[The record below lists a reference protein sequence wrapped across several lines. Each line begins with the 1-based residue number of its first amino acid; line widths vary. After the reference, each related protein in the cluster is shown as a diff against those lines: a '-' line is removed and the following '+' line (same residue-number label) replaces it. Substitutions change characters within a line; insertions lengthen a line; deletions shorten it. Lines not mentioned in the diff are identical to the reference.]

1 MKKLYALLMV
11 LIVIYVLI
19 NLGSLNLDSQTATDV
34 ANDASVAIGGST
46 IENLDNFT
54 ATKVNDTVVSL
65 VDSNNITIN
74 VSQLDNSQD
83 ISEIV
88 SNAFYNLGYTSNQTL
103 DQNGTTVYYLYNE
116 DVYSYGADIYF
127 NKDGQNFLISGADIP
142 YENSDYFI
150 NACKGIIDSLNVG

>member
-19 NLGSLNLDSQTATDV
+19 NLGSLNFDSQTATDV

-83 ISEIV
+83 ISEIAT
-88 SNAFYNLGYTSNQTL
+88 NAFYNLGYTSNQTL
-103 DQNGTTVYYLYNE
+103 DQNGTTAYYLYNE

-127 NKDGQNFLISGADIP
+127 NKDGQNFLISGADIA

-150 NACKGIIDSLNVG
+150 NACKGIIDSLKVG